1 MPLTLLEILPII
13 TLAIESP
20 THSIIDAALRSLPI
34 ILPVLDFSTIKND
47 LFPVISSVFTKTSSL
62 VIKVRGLEAFVI
74 L

>member
-20 THSIIDAALRSLPI
+20 THSIVDAALRSLPI

-62 VIKVRGLEAFVI
+62 AIKVRGLEAFVI